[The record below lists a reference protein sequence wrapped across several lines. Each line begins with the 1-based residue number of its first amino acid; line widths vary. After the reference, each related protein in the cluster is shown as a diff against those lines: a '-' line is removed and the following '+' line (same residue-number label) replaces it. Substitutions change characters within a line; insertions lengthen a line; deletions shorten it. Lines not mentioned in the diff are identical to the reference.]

1 MVHVFVIV
9 IMYRFFGFKKKNI
22 FLVLPVI
29 KDISKEHFDLMP
41 KYII

>member
-1 MVHVFVIV
+1 MVFVTV
-9 IMYRFFGFKKKNI
+9 IMYKFFGLKKKKY
-22 FLVLPVI
+22 FWVLPVI